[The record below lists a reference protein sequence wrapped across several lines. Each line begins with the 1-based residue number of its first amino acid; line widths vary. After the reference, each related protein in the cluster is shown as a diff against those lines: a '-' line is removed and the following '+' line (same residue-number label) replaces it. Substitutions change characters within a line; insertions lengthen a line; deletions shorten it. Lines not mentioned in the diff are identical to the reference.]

1 MSALSQRQLFL
12 SLVAQTSDLPLLGVD
27 INIQSARGSILT
39 DIHQKTYIDF
49 ISGISVSNVGHCHP
63 KVVEAIQKQ
72 AETFMHLM
80 VFGEF
85 NQSPQVAYAERL
97 LQLLP
102 AELDNIYFTTGGS
115 EAIEGAMKLAKRATG
130 RAEFISFKNA
140 YHGSTQGALS
150 LMSDEYFKNAYR
162 PLLPGIRYL
171 DYNQL
176 SHINEITTNTA
187 AVFAEVVQGE
197 AGVRAGDSLFLKAL
211 KSRCRQTGTLLVFD
225 EIQTGFGR
233 TGKLFAFEHH
243 DVVPDILCMAKGM
256 GGGLPVGAF
265 IAGKSLMSKLS
276 HNPVLGHINTFGG
289 NAVALAAAGA
299 ALEVLMDEKLCERA
313 YDIELKIK
321 KHLKHPLLKEL
332 RITGALGA
340 MEFGD
345 QELSLKICK
354 ALIENGL
361 ITDWFLFC
369 PTALRIAPPLTITD
383 DELEEACKIIL
394 KVLDQF

>member
-1 MSALSQRQLFL
+1 MSVISQRQLFL

-39 DIHQKTYIDF
+39 DVHQKRYIDF

-63 KVVEAIQKQ
+63 KVTEAIKKQ
-72 AETFMHLM
+72 ADTYMHLM
-80 VFGEF
+80 VYGEF
-85 NQSPQVAYAERL
+85 NQRPQVAYAKL
-97 LQLLP
+97 LSELLP
-102 AELDNIYFTTGGS
+102 AELHNIYFTTGGS
-115 EAIEGAMKLAKRATG
+115 EAIEGAMKLAKRSTG
-130 RAEFISFKNA
+130 RSEIISFRNA

-150 LMSDEYFKNAYR
+150 LMSDEYFKNAFR

-176 SHINEITTNTA
+176 SQINEITNTTA

-197 AGVRAGDSLFLKAL
+197 AGVRSGDSQFLKAL
-211 KSRCRQTGTLLVFD
+211 KSRCRQTGALLVFD

-243 DVVPDILCMAKGM
+243 EVTPDILCVAKGM

-265 IAGKSLMSKLS
+265 IAGRDLMSQLS
-276 HNPVLGHINTFGG
+276 HQPILGHINTFGG
-289 NAVALAAAGA
+289 NAVTLAAAKA
-299 ALEVLMDEKLCERA
+299 ALEVIIDEKLADRA
-313 YDIELKIK
+313 LQIEKIIK
-321 KHLKHPLLKEL
+321 NRLKHPLIKEL

-340 MEFGD
+340 IEFGH
-345 QELSLKICK
+345 QALSFGICK
-354 ALIENGL
+354 TLIENGL

-369 PTALRIAPPLTITD
+369 PTALRIAPPLTISEA
-383 DELEEACKIIL
+383 ELEEACSIIL
-394 KVLDQF
+394 KVLDQH